1 MVHLGRAAEAMAHAC
16 ISGGGR
22 ACREHHEKAPAGVA
36 RRTLP
41 SESSKGTVTSDSQAA
56 VMHAASR
63 HLQRGDSLS
72 LPGTCSAEWAPKIST
87 ITHRVANQYKARTE
101 PGACAVSAAQAWL
114 RRLCAVQVKA
124 VQEVLKQRR
133 TAFVVQVAEWQQ
145 AMKLYVESAKLDQMR
160 VRLLQEAGIP
170 NVKCQ
175 VLRPLRPCMRVV
187 ASTSELKELL
197 LLSYQ
202 FVLQN
207 ARQKA
212 LLQREKQDEELR
224 QFLQRRQDL
233 ATR

>member
-1 MVHLGRAAEAMAHAC
+1 M
-16 ISGGGR
+16 
-22 ACREHHEKAPAGVA
+22 
-36 RRTLP
+36 
-41 SESSKGTVTSDSQAA
+41 
-56 VMHAASR
+56 
-63 HLQRGDSLS
+63 
-72 LPGTCSAEWAPKIST
+72 
-87 ITHRVANQYKARTE
+87 
-101 PGACAVSAAQAWL
+101 
-114 RRLCAVQVKA
+114 QVKA